1 MIRPS
6 RSMVWL
12 VAAFALAL
20 AGCGGSASGRITAP
34 SAGTLARWNAFAHV
48 PGVVDL
54 SNRRHDGTISV
65 AAAGRLALLRRGAT
79 VQPFA
84 SGPSGYS
91 SPAGEEPYI
100 ALSTGRKLPGAGCSF
115 GADVLYVLRLGNAPG
130 VTAVNETGHVR
141 SFVSLPTR
149 GLLNGIAFDT
159 TGRFGM
165 RLLAT
170 ATAGTSTT
178 VFAIDCHRRVSV
190 LTRRAPKVEGG
201 IAVAP
206 PTFGRFAGDLI
217 APDENSGRIYAIAPD
232 GIGRLVA
239 RSGLPRGGDVGV
251 ESAGFV
257 PPGFGPGW
265 SALVADRLTPG
276 NPHPGDDVILSVS
289 AAALT
294 KAGARRGDLLVAT
307 EGGAHSDAISCT
319 RTCRVTHVADGPS
332 IAHVEGHI
340 VFTPPR

>member
-141 SFVSLPTR
+141 SFVRLATR

-206 PTFGRFAGDLI
+206 RRSGASRATSSLRTRTAAGSTRSRPTGSAGSSPDQACRAAGMSAWR
-217 APDENSGRIYAIAPD
+217 APASCRPASVPD
-232 GIGRLVA
+232 GARL
-239 RSGLPRGGDVGV
+239 SPTG
-251 ESAGFV
+251 
-257 PPGFGPGW
+257 
-265 SALVADRLTPG
+265 
-276 NPHPGDDVILSVS
+276 
-289 AAALT
+289 
-294 KAGARRGDLLVAT
+294 
-307 EGGAHSDAISCT
+307 
-319 RTCRVTHVADGPS
+319 
-332 IAHVEGHI
+332 
-340 VFTPPR
+340 